1 MKTLLASWLYLSIS
15 LSLLFSTQLLA
26 ADLKLPIEGIVEQEG
41 GISIAVLASDN
52 QLIDLPLIPI

>member
-26 ADLKLPIEGIVEQEG
+26 ADLKITIEGIVEQEG
-41 GISIAVLASDN
+41 GITDVRTRRA
-52 QLIDLPLIPI
+52 QGFIPSEK

>member
-26 ADLKLPIEGIVEQEG
+26 ADLKITIEGIVEQEG
-41 GISIAVLASDN
+41 GIPDVRTRRA
-52 QLIDLPLIPI
+52 QGFIPSEK